1 MCAYIPYA
9 GVRTVGVT
17 FFMANYKPAPQGRS
31 NGSVSGALK
40 PGEYPATVIQ
50 VQVKISKCGNYEQHA
65 LRVRVED
72 AANDHW
78 EDFWERLTFSDVAM
92 WKVEQ
97 ALQGV
102 GLDAGVEPEILP
114 EDWLEKRCWV
124 ELVEKQGELQIKR
137 WLTAQRVSKPPVVAK
152 PASVMRLPSRSK
164 MPNALERLQAAGRA
178 AVAAEDGLPF

>member
-1 MCAYIPYA
+1 
-9 GVRTVGVT
+9 
-17 FFMANYKPAPQGRS
+17 MANYKPAPQGRS
-31 NGSVSGALK
+31 NGSVSGALR

-72 AANDHW
+72 TANDHW

-102 GLDAGVEPEILP
+102 GLDAGVERDILP
-114 EDWLEKRCWV
+114 EEWVEKRCRV
-124 ELVEKQGELQIKR
+124 ELVEKEGKLQIKR
-137 WLTAQRVSKPPVVAK
+137 WIK
-152 PASVMRLPSRSK
+152 PAAKVTFNPSAVGRPPARVAV
-164 MPNALERLQAAGRA
+164 PNALERLHAAGRA
-178 AVAAEDGLPF
+178 PVAAEDGLPF

>member
-1 MCAYIPYA
+1 MRRPWWL
-9 GVRTVGVT
+9 RKRRSD
-17 FFMANYKPAPQGRS
+17 FMANYKPAPQGRS

-72 AANDHW
+72 TANDHW

-102 GLDAGVEPEILP
+102 GLDAGVEREILP
-114 EDWLEKRCWV
+114 EDWLEKRCRV
-124 ELVEKQGELQIKR
+124 ELVEKEGKLQIKR
-137 WLTAQRVSKPPVVAK
+137 WIPAQRVSKPPLAAK
-152 PASVMRLPSRSK
+152 PAAVMRLPSRP
-164 MPNALERLQAAGRA
+164 MVPNALERLQAAGRA
-178 AVAAEDGLPF
+178 AAADDGLPF